1 MKVSRSKIDKAKK
14 PVFISDQ
21 LSAATIKPYAKA
33 LEFFH
38 KRKLKEAHKAFKQ
51 FLSKHE
57 TEHPEIT
64 ERANLYMAICELK
77 LHPPSYA
84 YKSFDDFFY
93 GGIFEVNAANCD
105 TAIEYFNKALK
116 MQPKNDHVLY
126 LLASTYA
133 LKKDVDNAIQY
144 LNEAIAI
151 RDFNRIQAMIDTDF
165 DDIRGHEAFKSLIS

>member
-1 MKVSRSKIDKAKK
+1 MKVNRSKIDKAKK
-14 PVFISDQ
+14 PVFLSQQ
-21 LSAATIKPYAKA
+21 LSEATIKPYAKA
-33 LEFFH
+33 LELFH
-38 KRKLKEAHKAFKQ
+38 KRKFKEARKAFKQ

-64 ERANLYMAICELK
+64 EKAQQYLAICDLK
-77 LHPPSYA
+77 LHPSSYT
-84 YKSFDDFFY
+84 YKSFEDFFY

-105 TAIEYFNKALK
+105 KAIEYFNKALK

-151 RDFNRIQAMIDTDF
+151 RDFNRVQAMIDTDF